1 MPTLH
6 HFPLDPF
13 CRRIRLALGEYAV
26 VTTME
31 EERPWEHRPGFL
43 ALNPAGEVPVFVD
56 DDETVV
62 CGILAVSEYLEETHG
77 SGERTL
83 LGPTPAARAETR
95 RLVSWFDGRF
105 NHEIT
110 TPVLMEKAVRRF
122 LPPEMGGGPPD
133 MERVRTAMKR
143 LPGHLDYIARLAEER
158 GLLAGDRPTMA
169 DLAAAAHISVLEY
182 LDAVRWDGH
191 ESAKLWYQRIKSR
204 PSFRPLLADRVRGIN
219 PPAVYS
225 ELDF

>member
-56 DDETVV
+56 DDGTVV

-77 SGERTL
+77 TGERTL
-83 LGPTPAARAETR
+83 LGATPSARAETR
-95 RLVSWFDGRF
+95 RLVAWFDGRF

-122 LPPEMGGGPPD
+122 LSPEMGGGPPD
-133 MERVRTAMKR
+133 MDRVRTAMKR
-143 LPGHLDYIARLAEER
+143 LPGHLDYIARLVEER

-182 LDAVRWDGH
+182 LDAVRWEGH
-191 ESAKLWYQRIKSR
+191 EPAKLWYQRIKSR